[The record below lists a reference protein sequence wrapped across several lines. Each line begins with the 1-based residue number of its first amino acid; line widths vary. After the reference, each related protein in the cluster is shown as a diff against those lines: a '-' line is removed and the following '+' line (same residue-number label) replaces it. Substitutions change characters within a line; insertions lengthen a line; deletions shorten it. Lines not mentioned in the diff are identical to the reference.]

1 MNSLE
6 LPLYFSLLVSKKCCT
21 LIMFG
26 ARRLDRL
33 RMRTPQLNYYLRKLR
48 SKELSNQAPWV
59 LGPVDINN

>member
-6 LPLYFSLLVSKKCCT
+6 LPLYFFLLVSKKGCT
-21 LIMFG
+21 LIMFE

-48 SKELSNQAPWV
+48 SKELSNQAP
-59 LGPVDINN
+59 